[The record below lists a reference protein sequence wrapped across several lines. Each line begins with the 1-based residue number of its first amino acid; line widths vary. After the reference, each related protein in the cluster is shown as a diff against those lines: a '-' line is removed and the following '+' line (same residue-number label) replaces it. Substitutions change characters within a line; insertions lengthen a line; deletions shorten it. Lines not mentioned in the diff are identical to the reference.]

1 MGILEKIGLSRKS
14 KLFERPGDG
23 ALIGV
28 EGSKQTYWAKWATLV
43 LFLVLLIGIFPR
55 SSFIEP
61 SYKVGEPWRYDDLT
75 APFTFSLVK
84 DRDELETERRSI
96 REVTPPVFHIDNEAT
111 DRIYSR
117 LDSLFSELVP
127 IMEQYV
133 IYRGAPAGSAA
144 QSRDSL
150 QYMQLRSGFK
160 VQIDERGW
168 SALASD
174 YYRLRSGRNGR
185 AWIGTELKMALEVT
199 VSRVLD
205 EGLIDRIPDDLS
217 NEIIVRNLRN
227 RTERTLT
234 RSLVHD
240 ASSARELV
248 AISLNRS
255 LSENL
260 LTAAIAMYDY
270 ISQPNLLY
278 NQTDTQTLLEE
289 AMAAIS
295 PTASAVA
302 AGQVIIRKGDII
314 TRERMNMLQSLAAAR
329 AERASR
335 FEVWQQYVGQSIVIF
350 AIVLVF
356 FLYIFLYRRPIF
368 DNNAMFILV
377 FLSLS
382 LVLGASAIVAQIQNL
397 SPFIVPLAIAPIL
410 LTVIFDSRVG
420 LLATLTIAL
429 LAGMMN
435 GNDFEFVAA
444 TVTACSIAVFSVRDI
459 KSRSQFFVVTP
470 ALVFLAYAL
479 VSTGFSMIR
488 LGEWAALGN
497 QVVYIFINA
506 ILIILTPPLILLF
519 EKVFR
524 VTTDLTLFELSE
536 TNKPVLKTLMM
547 RAPGTFHHSLQVANL
562 SEAAALAIGANAL
575 LVRVGALYHDIG
587 KMERPEFFVENQSG
601 SNEHDNIKPS
611 VSAIVIK
618 SHVASGVK
626 MAEEEKLPN
635 IIIDFIKTHHGNS
648 LIRYFHEKAKEE
660 SNDPDSISEVD
671 FRYDGPLPT
680 TRETG
685 ILLLADSV
693 EASARTIN
701 NPSFNNLE
709 SHIERIVDEK
719 LHEGQLNECPLTFED
734 LKKIKQAFLTI
745 LVGVYHSRI
754 RYPGQDGD
762 EKNAADFNA
771 EPNHQKLTNGS
782 NSGAHSN
789 RETAG

>member
-1 MGILEKIGLSRKS
+1 MSVLDKMGLSRKS
-14 KLFERPGDG
+14 RLFERPGSSAHIGTEG
-23 ALIGV
+23 A
-28 EGSKQTYWAKWATLV
+28 KQNYWVKWLTLLV
-43 LFLVLLIGIFPR
+43 FLMLLIGIFPR

-61 SYKVGEPWRYDDLT
+61 NYKVGEPWRYDDLT
-75 APFTFSLVK
+75 APFTFSLIK
-84 DRDELETERRSI
+84 DREELEAERQSI

-111 DRIYSR
+111 DRIYAR
-117 LDSLFSELVP
+117 LDSVFSEMMP
-127 IMEQYV
+127 IMDQYV
-133 IYRGAPAGSAA
+133 EFRSATEGSA
-144 QSRDSL
+144 QENRDSL
-150 QYMQLRSGFK
+150 QYMQMRTTFR
-160 VQIDERGW
+160 VRIDDRGW
-168 SALASD
+168 FALAND
-174 YYRLRSGRNGR
+174 YNRLRSGRNGR
-185 AWIGTELKMALEVT
+185 AWLGTELKMALEV
-199 VSRVLD
+199 VISRVLD
-205 EGLIDRIPDDLS
+205 EGLIDRMPDDLA

-240 ASSARELV
+240 AASARELV

-260 LTAAIAMYDY
+260 LAAAIAMYDQVA
-270 ISQPNLLY
+270 QPNLLY
-278 NQTDTQTLLEE
+278 SQADTQTLLEE

-314 TRERMNMLQSLAAAR
+314 TRDRMNMLQSLAVAR

-335 FEVWQQYVGQSIVIF
+335 FEVWQQYAGQSLVIF

-356 FLYIFLYRRPIF
+356 FLYIYLYRRPIF

-377 FLSLS
+377 FLSMS
-382 LVLGASAIVAQIQNL
+382 LVLSASAFVAHLENI
-397 SPFIVPLAIAPIL
+397 SPFVVPLAIAPIL

-470 ALVFLAYAL
+470 ALVFIAYTL

-488 LGEWAALGN
+488 LGEWLSLGN
-497 QVVYIFINA
+497 QVVFIFINA

-519 EKVFR
+519 EKLFR

-536 TNKPVLKTLMM
+536 TNKPILKTLMM

-562 SEAAALAIGANAL
+562 SEAAALSIGANAL

-587 KMERPEFFVENQSG
+587 KMERPEYFVENQSG

-611 VSAIVIK
+611 MSAIVIK
-618 SHVASGVK
+618 SHVASGIR
-626 MAEEEKLPN
+626 MAEEEKLPDVV
-635 IIIDFIKTHHGNS
+635 IDFIRTHHGNS
-648 LIRYFHEKAKEE
+648 LIRYFYEKAKEE
-660 SNDPDSISEVD
+660 SKDPNLVAEAD

-685 ILLLADSV
+685 ILMLADGV
-693 EASARTIN
+693 EASARTLS
-701 NPSFNNLE
+701 NPSYSRLE
-709 SHIERIVDEK
+709 SHIDRIVDEK

-754 RYPGQDGD
+754 RYPGQNDVDSGLPDGTSNMSKGD
-762 EKNAADFNA
+762 ENA
-771 EPNHQKLTNGS
+771 S
-782 NSGAHSN
+782 NQHSD

>member
-14 KLFERPGDG
+14 TLFEQSGSE
-23 ALIGV
+23 AKFGV
-28 EGSKQTYWAKWATLV
+28 EGSKQTFGAKWVTLV
-43 LFLVLLIGIFPR
+43 LFLFFLIGIFPR

-84 DRDELETERRSI
+84 DRAELETERERV

-117 LDSLFSELVP
+117 LDSIFIEIVP
-127 IMEQYV
+127 VVEQYV
-133 IYRGAPAGSAA
+133 RYRNAPSGSTT
-144 QSRDSL
+144 QTRDSL
-150 QYMQLRSGFK
+150 LYIQMRSGLN
-160 VQIDERGW
+160 VQFDEGGW
-168 SALASD
+168 YTLAND
-174 YYRLRSGRNGR
+174 YYRLQSGRNGR

-205 EGLIDRIPDDLS
+205 EGLIDRMPNDLA

-240 ASSARELV
+240 DASARELV

-260 LTAAIAMYDY
+260 LSAAIAVYDQ
-270 ISQPNLLY
+270 ISQPNLVF
-278 NQTDTQTLLEE
+278 NQADTQILLEE
-289 AMAAIS
+289 TMAGIL

-314 TRERMNMLQSLAAAR
+314 TQERMIMLQSLALAR

-335 FEVWQQYVGQSIVIF
+335 FEVWQQYVGQSLVIF

-368 DNNAMFILV
+368 DNNAMFLLV

-382 LVLGASAIVAQIQNL
+382 LLLGASALVAHIQNM

-470 ALVFLAYAL
+470 ALVFIAYTL

-488 LGEWAALGN
+488 LGEWIALGN

-506 ILIILTPPLILLF
+506 ILIILTPPLILIF
-519 EKVFR
+519 EKLFR

-562 SEAAALAIGANAL
+562 CEAATLSIGGNAL
-575 LVRVGALYHDIG
+575 LARVGALYHDIG
-587 KMERPEFFVENQSG
+587 KMERPEYFVENQIG
-601 SNEHDNIKPS
+601 SNEHDNIQPS

-618 SHVASGVK
+618 NHITSGVK
-626 MAEEEKLPN
+626 MAEEEKLPSVV
-635 IIIDFIKTHHGNS
+635 IDFIKTHHGDS
-648 LIRYFHEKAKEE
+648 LIRYFYEKAKEG
-660 SNDPDSISEVD
+660 SNDSNSVAEVD
-671 FRYDGPLPT
+671 YRYDGPLPT

-693 EASARTIN
+693 EASARTLS
-701 NPSFNNLE
+701 NPSYIHLE
-709 SHIERIVDEK
+709 NHIDRIVDEK

-734 LKKIKQAFLTI
+734 LKKIKRAFLTI
-745 LVGVYHSRI
+745 LVGMYHSRI
-754 RYPGQDGD
+754 KYPNQDGD
-762 EKNAADFNA
+762 DIHAIDYTK
-771 EPNHQKLTNGS
+771 EPDENQSTDDAPN
-782 NSGAHSN
+782 GAHTN

>member
-1 MGILEKIGLSRKS
+1 MSILEKIGLSRKS
-14 KLFERPGDG
+14 KLFEHPG
-23 ALIGV
+23 ARAQISV
-28 EGSKQTYWAKWATLV
+28 EGSKQNYWAKWLTL
-43 LFLVLLIGIFPR
+43 LGFLVFLIGIFPR

-61 SYKVGEPWRYDDLT
+61 TYKVGEPWRYDDLT
-75 APFTFSLVK
+75 APFTFSLIK
-84 DRDELETERRSI
+84 DRDELEAERQSI
-96 REVTPPVFHIDNEAT
+96 RDVTPPVFHIDNEAT

-117 LDSLFSELVP
+117 LDSVFSELTP

-133 IYRGAPAGSAA
+133 AYRTAPNGSA
-144 QSRDSL
+144 QQNRDSL
-150 QYMQLRSGFK
+150 QYAQMRSNFR
-160 VQIDERGW
+160 ISFDDRGW
-168 SALASD
+168 YALSND
-174 YYRLRSGRNGR
+174 FYRLRSSGNGR
-185 AWIGTELKMALEVT
+185 AWLGTELKVALEVI

-205 EGLIDRIPDDLS
+205 EGLVDRMPDDLS
-217 NEIIVRNLRN
+217 SEIIVRNLRN

-240 ASSARELV
+240 AASARELV
-248 AISLNRS
+248 AISLNRA
-255 LSENL
+255 LSESL
-260 LTAAIAMYDY
+260 LTAAIAIYDG
-270 ISQPNLLY
+270 ISQPNLIY
-278 NQTDTQTLLEE
+278 NQADTQTLLEE
-289 AMAAIS
+289 ALSAIS

-314 TRERMNMLQSLAAAR
+314 TRERMNMLQSLAIAR

-335 FEVWQQYVGQSIVIF
+335 FEVWQQYAGQSMVIF

-356 FLYIFLYRRPIF
+356 FLYIYLYRRPIF
-368 DNNAMFILV
+368 DSNAMFLLV

-382 LVLGASAIVAQIQNL
+382 LVLGASAFVAHLENL

-470 ALVFLAYAL
+470 ALVFVAYTL

-488 LGEWAALGN
+488 LGEWLALGN
-497 QVVYIFINA
+497 QVVFIFINA

-519 EKVFR
+519 EKLFR

-536 TNKPVLKTLMM
+536 TNRPILKTLMM

-562 SEAAALAIGANAL
+562 CEAAALSIGANAL

-587 KMERPEFFVENQSG
+587 KMERPEYFVENQSG
-601 SNEHDNIKPS
+601 NNEHDSIKPS
-611 VSAIVIK
+611 MSAIVIK
-618 SHVASGVK
+618 SHVDSGVR
-626 MAEEEKLPN
+626 MAEEEKLPSVV
-635 IIIDFIKTHHGNS
+635 IDFIKTHHGNS
-648 LIRYFHEKAKEE
+648 LIRYFYEKAKEE
-660 SNDPDSISEVD
+660 SKEPSAISESEY
-671 FRYDGPLPT
+671 RYDGPLPT

-693 EASARTIN
+693 EASARTLSD
-701 NPSFNNLE
+701 PSYSRLE
-709 SHIERIVDEK
+709 SHIERIVDER
-719 LHEGQLNECPLTFED
+719 LQEGQLNECPLTFED

-754 RYPGQDGD
+754 RYPGQVDDGRTD
-762 EKNAADFNA
+762 SMDPSLAKKDAVNPNAD
-771 EPNHQKLTNGS
+771 
-782 NSGAHSN
+782 

>member
-28 EGSKQTYWAKWATLV
+28 EGSKQMYWAKWATLV

-150 QYMQLRSGFK
+150 LYMQLRSGFK

-168 SALASD
+168 AALASD
-174 YYRLRSGRNGR
+174 YFRLRSGRNGR

-382 LVLGASAIVAQIQNL
+382 LVLGASAVVAQIQNL

-488 LGEWAALGN
+488 LGEWVALGN

-635 IIIDFIKTHHGNS
+635 IVIDFIKTHHGNS

-701 NPSFNNLE
+701 NPSFSNLE

-762 EKNAADFNA
+762 EKNAAEFNA
-771 EPNHQKLTNGS
+771 EPDHQKLTNGS
-782 NSGAHSN
+782 NSGAHSD

>member
-28 EGSKQTYWAKWATLV
+28 EGSKQTYWAKWTTLA
-43 LFLVLLIGIFPR
+43 LFLALLIGIFPR

-84 DRDELETERRSI
+84 DRDELESERRSI
-96 REVTPPVFHIDNEAT
+96 REFTPPVFHIDNEAT

-117 LDSLFSELVP
+117 LDSLYSELVP

-133 IYRGAPAGSAA
+133 MYRGAPAGSAA

-150 QYMQLRSGFK
+150 LYMQLRSGFK

-168 SALASD
+168 YALAGD
-174 YYRLRSGRNGR
+174 YFRLRSGRNGR

-199 VSRVLD
+199 ASRVMD

-260 LTAAIAMYDY
+260 LTAAIAMYDH

-289 AMAAIS
+289 AMAGIS

-314 TRERMNMLQSLAAAR
+314 TRERMNMLQSLASAR

-335 FEVWQQYVGQSIVIF
+335 FEVWQQYVGQSLVIF

-382 LVLGASAIVAQIQNL
+382 LVLGASAFVAQIQNV
-397 SPFIVPLAIAPIL
+397 SAFIVPLAIAPIL

-459 KSRSQFFVVTP
+459 KSRSQFFVITP

-479 VSTGFSMIR
+479 VNTGFSMIR
-488 LGEWAALGN
+488 LGEWIALGN

-547 RAPGTFHHSLQVANL
+547 RSPGTFHHSLQVANL

-587 KMERPEFFVENQSG
+587 KMERPEFFVENQTG
-601 SNEHDNIKPS
+601 SNEHDHIKAN

-618 SHVASGVK
+618 SHVANGVK

-635 IIIDFIKTHHGNS
+635 IVIDFIKTHHGNS

-660 SNDPDSISEVD
+660 SDDPDSISEAD

-693 EASARTIN
+693 EASARTIS
-701 NPSFNNLE
+701 NPSFSNLE

-734 LKKIKQAFLTI
+734 LKRIKQAFLTI
-745 LVGVYHSRI
+745 LVGVYHSRV
-754 RYPGQDGD
+754 RYPGQSND
-762 EKNAADFNA
+762 EKSEYNSETDD
-771 EPNHQKLTNGS
+771 QKLTNS
-782 NSGAHSN
+782 THSSVQSD

>member
-1 MGILEKIGLSRKS
+1 MGILDKIGLSRKS
-14 KLFERPGDG
+14 KLFERPDAG

-28 EGSKQTYWAKWATLV
+28 EGSKQTYWAKWLTLF

-61 SYKVGEPWRYDDLT
+61 NYKVGEPWRYDDLT

-84 DRDELETERRSI
+84 DRDELESERQSI

-117 LDSLFSELVP
+117 LDSIFGELVP
-127 IMEQYV
+127 IMDQYV
-133 IYRGAPAGSAA
+133 VFKNAPEGSAA

-150 QYMQLRSGFK
+150 LYVQMRSTFK
-160 VQIDERGW
+160 VRIDDRGW
-168 SALASD
+168 FAMAND
-174 YYRLRSGRNGR
+174 YHRLRTGRNGR
-185 AWIGTELKMALEVT
+185 AWIGTELKMALEVI

-205 EGLIDRIPDDLS
+205 EGLFDRMPDDLS

-240 ASSARELV
+240 AASARELV
-248 AISLNRS
+248 AISLNRT

-260 LTAAIAMYDY
+260 LTAAISIYDH
-270 ISQPNLLY
+270 ISQPNLIY

-314 TRERMNMLQSLAAAR
+314 TRDRMNMLQSLAVAR

-335 FEVWQQYVGQSIVIF
+335 FEVWQQYAGQSLVIF

-368 DNNAMFILV
+368 DSNSLFILV
-377 FLSLS
+377 FLSMS
-382 LVLGASAIVAQIQNL
+382 LVLGASAFVAHLENM
-397 SPFIVPLAIAPIL
+397 SPFVVPLAIAPIL

-420 LLATLTIAL
+420 LLSTLTIAL

-470 ALVFLAYAL
+470 ALVFIAYTL

-488 LGEWAALGN
+488 LGEWLALGN

-519 EKVFR
+519 ERLFR

-536 TNKPVLKTLMM
+536 TNKPILKTLMM

-562 SEAAALAIGANAL
+562 CEAAALSIGANAL

-587 KMERPEFFVENQSG
+587 KMERPEYFVENQSG
-601 SNEHDNIKPS
+601 VNEHDSIKPS

-618 SHVASGVK
+618 SHVSSGIR
-626 MAEEEKLPN
+626 MAEEEKLPS
-635 IIIDFIKTHHGNS
+635 IVIDFIKTHHGDS
-648 LIRYFHEKAKEE
+648 LIRYFYEKAKED
-660 SNDPDSISEVD
+660 SKDPNTIAEADY
-671 FRYDGPLPT
+671 RYDGPLPT
-680 TRETG
+680 SRETG

-693 EASARTIN
+693 EASARTLN
-701 NPSFNNLE
+701 NPGYSSLE
-709 SHIERIVDEK
+709 SHIDRIVDEK

-734 LKKIKQAFLTI
+734 LKKIKRAFLTI

-754 RYPGQDGD
+754 RYPGQDGNGNNITD
-762 EKNAADFNA
+762 PGLNSDKQLLADDGTVS
-771 EPNHQKLTNGS
+771 EHVD
-782 NSGAHSN
+782 

>member
-1 MGILEKIGLSRKS
+1 MSILEKIGLSRKS
-14 KLFERPGDG
+14 RLFERPGTNAHIGTEG
-23 ALIGV
+23 A
-28 EGSKQTYWAKWATLV
+28 KQIYWVKWLTLL
-43 LFLVLLIGIFPR
+43 LFLIFLIGIFPR

-75 APFTFSLVK
+75 APFTFSLIK
-84 DRDELETERRSI
+84 DRDDLEAERQNI

-111 DRIYSR
+111 DRIFAR
-117 LDSLFSELVP
+117 LDSVFNEMMP
-127 IMEQYV
+127 IMDQYV
-133 IYRGAPAGSAA
+133 VFRNATAGSA
-144 QSRDSL
+144 QQNRDSL
-150 QYMQLRSGFK
+150 LYVQMRSAYR
-160 VQIDERGW
+160 VRIDDRGW
-168 SALASD
+168 FALAND
-174 YYRLRSGRNGR
+174 YFRLRSGRNGR
-185 AWIGTELKMALEVT
+185 AWLGTELKMALEVV

-205 EGLIDRIPDDLS
+205 EGLIDRMPDDLS
-217 NEIIVRNLRN
+217 NELIVRNLRN

-240 ASSARELV
+240 AASARELV
-248 AISLNRS
+248 AISLNRT

-260 LTAAIAMYDY
+260 LAAAIAIYDQ
-270 ISQPNLLY
+270 IAQPNLLY
-278 NQTDTQTLLEE
+278 NQADTQTLLEE

-314 TRERMNMLQSLAAAR
+314 TRERMNMLQSLAIAR

-335 FEVWQQYVGQSIVIF
+335 FEVWQQYAGQSIVIF

-356 FLYIFLYRRPIF
+356 FLYIYLYRRPIF
-368 DNNAMFILV
+368 DSSAMFILV

-382 LVLGASAIVAQIQNL
+382 LVLGASAFVAHLENL
-397 SPFIVPLAIAPIL
+397 SPFVVPLAIAPIL

-470 ALVFLAYAL
+470 ALVFIAYTL

-488 LGEWAALGN
+488 LGEWLSLGN
-497 QVVYIFINA
+497 QVVFIFINA

-519 EKVFR
+519 EKLFR

-536 TNKPVLKTLMM
+536 TNKPILKTLMM

-562 SEAAALAIGANAL
+562 SEAAALSIGANAL

-587 KMERPEFFVENQSG
+587 KMERPEYFVENQSG

-611 VSAIVIK
+611 MSAIVIK
-618 SHVASGVK
+618 SHVASGIR
-626 MAEEEKLPN
+626 MAEEEKLPDVV
-635 IIIDFIKTHHGNS
+635 IDFIRTHHGNS
-648 LIRYFHEKAKEE
+648 LIRYFYEKAKE
-660 SNDPDSISEVD
+660 DSKDANAVSEAD

-693 EASARTIN
+693 EASARTLS
-701 NPSFNNLE
+701 NPSYSRLE
-709 SHIERIVDEK
+709 SHIDRIVDEK
-719 LHEGQLNECPLTFED
+719 LQEGQLNECPLTFED

-754 RYPGQDGD
+754 RYPGQGD
-762 EKNAADFNA
+762 SGKELPSGEAAISQTGEETATSPHTD
-771 EPNHQKLTNGS
+771 
-782 NSGAHSN
+782 